1 MAHQS
6 RSFWMNPSGHRRIL
20 PSKISGRTTTTLP
33 TINRCHLVQL
43 CSTNSLFSVRCW
55 LTWIRICFPKF
66 RSLIG
71 PNGRSRRLWI
81 QDPSGQTRGKDRT
94 VTGRSAFVLFVL
106 FPMTGSHK
114 RQIVDSA
121 RLDFCSLF
129 RFCLVEK
136 CFAIYHFACCRVVKS
151 CCIPALFDSIAHDIP
166 TGTHHPPSLHRL
178 IISKPDANVSLTKRT
193 DDECHTKVIKQSD
206 EISSSPPPEISS
218 PDKI

>member
-20 PSKISGRTTTTLP
+20 PSKISGRTTP
-33 TINRCHLVQL
+33 TINRCHWVQL

-55 LTWIRICFPKF
+55 LTWIRICFPQF

-94 VTGRSAFVLFVL
+94 VTGRSAFILFVL

-129 RFCLVEK
+129 YIFICWKMFCYLLFCLLS
-136 CFAIYHFACCRVVKS
+136 CGQVVLHPRS
-151 CCIPALFDSIAHDIP
+151 FRFDRARY
-166 TGTHHPPSLHRL
+166 TYR
-178 IISKPDANVSLTKRT
+178 N
-193 DDECHTKVIKQSD
+193 
-206 EISSSPPPEISS
+206 SPPPILAPADHLQTCECFIVET
-218 PDKI
+218 KRMTNAKQK